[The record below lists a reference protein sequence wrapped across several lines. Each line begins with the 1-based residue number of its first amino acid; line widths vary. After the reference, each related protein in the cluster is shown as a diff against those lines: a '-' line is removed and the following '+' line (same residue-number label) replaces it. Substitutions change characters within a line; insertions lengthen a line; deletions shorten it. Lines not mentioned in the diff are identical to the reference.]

1 MRITSSEI
9 RYSSQHTLV
18 EEHRR
23 QEELVAGVSYS
34 GAWESDNLQ
43 HGTVRTRE
51 QVAAGL
57 ELLARLSEKSGNV
70 SSLQDMARQ
79 VTSAGGGALQAS
91 DSVESVIPLDAEVS
105 PDNHLKIQLIQAA
118 VEAFSGP
125 PLHIFT
131 LADLDLGKALEEIP
145 APVALAHQAPEES
158 GAEPTFGLR
167 YHYQETHYERETT
180 AFHAEG
186 GAHTRR

>member
-23 QEELVAGVSYS
+23 QEELVAGVSSS

-57 ELLARLSEKSGNV
+57 ELLARLSEESGKV

-91 DSVESVIPLDAEVS
+91 DPVS
-105 PDNHLKIQLIQAA
+105 L
-118 VEAFSGP
+118 
-125 PLHIFT
+125 
-131 LADLDLGKALEEIP
+131 
-145 APVALAHQAPEES
+145 
-158 GAEPTFGLR
+158 
-167 YHYQETHYERETT
+167 
-180 AFHAEG
+180 
-186 GAHTRR
+186 